1 MKIGEKK
8 LTKGSDL
15 TGSGGS
21 GGAYSSKGSFLKAIG
36 KKFGFGKRTSKQEKA
51 EAAWKLSLGEKKPMK
66 KSKEIE
72 SRSFDKKEMEKAKE
86 LNRVKKL
93 KEKQKDSVAKERK
106 AERNRRIVNK
116 MVQFAINKEFVFNR
130 HVKGWKIVPYAGL
143 AAYYKTW
150 AAIASKMG
158 VFGSSHQDFSLK
170 TDEQLWYEIS
180 ENLTELKKREEMN
193 YRITATRKSVKEM
206 LTKFDLL

>member
-106 AERNRRIVNK
+106 AEQLASDK
-116 MVQFAINKEFVFNR
+116 KK
-130 HVKGWKIVPYAGL
+130 VKGAVRKVVKNIVAPAIL
-143 AAYYKTW
+143 SSAY
-150 AAIASKMG
+150 
-158 VFGSSHQDFSLK
+158 FG
-170 TDEQLWYEIS
+170 
-180 ENLTELKKREEMN
+180 REE
-193 YRITATRKSVKEM
+193 KK
-206 LTKFDLL
+206 KK